1 MKSPKTPKK
10 RIPRIEPPGGAAT
23 VDAARMGGLS
33 RLARVLR
40 LVGPGVITGASDD
53 DPSGIATYALAG
65 ASQGFRTLWMAL
77 LTLPMMATV
86 QFMCAKIGMVTGRGL
101 GGVLKQH
108 FSRPV
113 LYASVSAL
121 MVANVLNAGADI
133 GAIAAGFN
141 LLLPVSPRLLIV
153 PIGLVI
159 IILQVW
165 GSYRLI
171 ANIFKWLSL
180 VLCTYILAA
189 FYAKPALGEV
199 LRGTLVPSFAWNRD
213 FLTLTVAILGTTIS
227 PYLFFWQSNQEVEE
241 EIAAG
246 RTTVTARK
254 GATKAELQYA
264 GIDVTLGMFLSNL
277 VMYFIIL
284 STAATLFKAGKTNIQ
299 TAADAAVALR
309 PIAGRA
315 AEVLLAIGLIGT
327 GFLAVPILTGS
338 SAYAV
343 AEALSWKHGL
353 DRRPQNAKSF
363 YGLIAVSTL
372 VGMAINFTSI
382 TAVKALYL
390 SAVINGLLAPPLLF
404 LILRICNDP
413 KIMGKRVNGR
423 VLNWCGWATTLVM
436 TLAASFL
443 LVSFFF

>member
-1 MKSPKTPKK
+1 MGSSETPKK
-10 RIPRIEPPGGAAT
+10 KIPRIEPAGATAS
-23 VDAARMGGLS
+23 VDAGRVRGLS
-33 RLARVLR
+33 QLGRVLR
-40 LVGPGVITGASDD
+40 LFGPGIITGASDD
-53 DPSGIATYALAG
+53 DPSGIATYAMAG

-77 LTLPMMATV
+77 LTLPMMAAV
-86 QFMCAKIGMVTGRGL
+86 QYMCAKIGMVTGRGL

-108 FSRPV
+108 YSRPV
-113 LYASVSAL
+113 LYASVFSLVA
-121 MVANVLNAGADI
+121 ANVLNAGADI

-141 LLLPVSPRLLIV
+141 LLFPISPRLLIV
-153 PIGLVI
+153 PIGLLI
-159 IILQVW
+159 IVLQVW

-189 FYAKPALGEV
+189 FFAKPALGEV
-199 LRGTLVPSFAWNRD
+199 LRGTLLPSFAWNRD
-213 FLTLTVAILGTTIS
+213 FLALTVGILGTTIS

-246 RTTVTARK
+246 RTTLAARK
-254 GATKAELQYA
+254 GATRNELWYA
-264 GIDVTLGMFLSNL
+264 SVDVTIGMFLSNL

-284 STAATLFKAGKTNIQ
+284 STAATLFKAGKTDIR

-309 PIAGRA
+309 PIAGKA

-343 AEALSWKHGL
+343 AEAFGWKHGL
-353 DRRPQNAKSF
+353 NRRPQTAKSF

-372 VGMAINFTSI
+372 IGMAINFTSI
-382 TAVKALYL
+382 SAVKALYL
-390 SAVINGLLAPPLLF
+390 SAVINGLLAPPLLA
-404 LILRICNDP
+404 LILRICNDS
-413 KIMGKRVNGR
+413 KIMGEHINGR
-423 VLNWCGWATTLVM
+423 LLNSCGWATMLVM
-436 TLAASFL
+436 TVAACFL
-443 LVSFFF
+443 LISLFL

>member
-1 MKSPKTPKK
+1 MGLPETSKRKIPK
-10 RIPRIEPPGGAAT
+10 IEPVGGAPS
-23 VDAARMGGLS
+23 VDPAPVSSVSHLS
-33 RLARVLR
+33 RILR
-40 LVGPGVITGASDD
+40 LFGPGVITGASDD
-53 DPSGIATYALAG
+53 DPSGIATYAVAG

-77 LTLPMMATV
+77 LTLPMMAAV
-86 QFMCAKIGMVTGRGL
+86 QFMCAKIGMVSGRGL

-108 FSRPV
+108 YSRPV
-113 LYASVSAL
+113 LYASVFAL
-121 MVANVLNAGADI
+121 VAANALNAGADI

-141 LLLPVSPRLLIV
+141 LLFPVSARLLIV
-153 PIGLVI
+153 PIGLLI
-159 IILQVW
+159 IVLQIW

-180 VLCTYILAA
+180 VLCTYIFAA
-189 FYAKPALGEV
+189 FFAKPDLGEV
-199 LRGTLVPSFAWNRD
+199 LRGTLLPSFTWNRG
-213 FLTLTVAILGTTIS
+213 FLTLTVGILGTTIS

-246 RTTVTARK
+246 RTTLAARK
-254 GATKAELQYA
+254 GATKAELRYA
-264 GIDVTLGMFLSNL
+264 RIDVTLGMFLSNM

-284 STAATLFKAGKTNIQ
+284 STAATLFKAGKTDIQ

-315 AEVLLAIGLIGT
+315 AEMLLAIGLIGT

-343 AEALSWKHGL
+343 AEALGWQHGL
-353 DRRPQNAKSF
+353 DKRPRTAKSF

-372 VGMAINFTSI
+372 IGMAINFTSLS
-382 TAVKALYL
+382 AVRALYL

-404 LILRICNDP
+404 LILRICNNP

-423 VLNWCGWATTLVM
+423 LLNWCGWATTLVM

-443 LVSFFF
+443 LISFFL

>member
-1 MKSPKTPKK
+1 MGSPRAPKRK
-10 RIPRIEPPGGAAT
+10 IPRIEPSGGTASLE
-23 VDAARMGGLS
+23 AARVGGLS
-33 RLARVLR
+33 QFGRIFSLL
-40 LVGPGVITGASDD
+40 GPGVITGASDD
-53 DPSGIATYALAG
+53 DPSGIATYAMAG

-77 LTLPMMATV
+77 LTLPMMAAV

-108 FSRPV
+108 YSGPV
-113 LYASVSAL
+113 LYGSVLAL
-121 MVANVLNAGADI
+121 VAANVLNAGADI

-153 PIGLVI
+153 PIALLIVV
-159 IILQVW
+159 LQVW

-171 ANIFKWLSL
+171 ANIFKLLSL

-189 FYAKPALGEV
+189 FFAKPAWGEV
-199 LRGTLVPSFAWNRD
+199 VRGTFLPSFAWNRD
-213 FLTLTVAILGTTIS
+213 FLMLTVGILGTTIS

-241 EIAAG
+241 EIAGG
-246 RTTVTARK
+246 RTTLAARK
-254 GATKAELQYA
+254 GATRAELRYA
-264 GIDVTLGMFLSNL
+264 GIDVTIGMFLSNL

-315 AEVLLAIGLIGT
+315 AEVLLAVGLIGT

-338 SAYAV
+338 SAYAA
-343 AEALSWKHGL
+343 AEALGWKHGL
-353 DRRPQNAKSF
+353 DRRPASAKPF

-372 VGMAINFTSI
+372 IGMAINFTSI
-382 TAVKALYL
+382 SAVRALYL

-413 KIMGKRVNGR
+413 KIMGKRINGR
-423 VLNWCGWATTLVM
+423 LLNYFGWATTIVM
-436 TLAASFL
+436 SLAAAFL
-443 LVSFFF
+443 LISFFL

>member
-1 MKSPKTPKK
+1 MGTPKTPKK
-10 RIPRIEPPGGAAT
+10 KIPRIAPAGGTAS
-23 VDAARMGGLS
+23 VDAARVSGLS
-33 RLARVLR
+33 QLGRFLR
-40 LVGPGVITGASDD
+40 LFGPGVITGASDD
-53 DPSGIATYALAG
+53 DPSGIATYAVAG

-77 LTLPMMATV
+77 LTLPMMAAV

-108 FSRPV
+108 YSRPV
-113 LYASVSAL
+113 LYAAVFAL
-121 MVANVLNAGADI
+121 VAANVLNAGADI

-141 LLLPVSPRLLIV
+141 LLLPVSPRLLII
-153 PIGLVI
+153 PISLVI
-159 IILQVW
+159 VVLQVW

-180 VLCTYILAA
+180 VLCTYILSA
-189 FYAKPALGEV
+189 FFAKPALGEV
-199 LRGTLVPSFAWNRD
+199 LRGSLLPSFAWNRD
-213 FLTLTVAILGTTIS
+213 FLTLTVGILGTTIS

-246 RTTVTARK
+246 RTTVAARK
-254 GATKAELQYA
+254 GATKAELRYA
-264 GIDVTLGMFLSNL
+264 GIDVTIGMFLSNL

-284 STAATLFKAGKTNIQ
+284 STAATLFKAGKTDIQ
-299 TAADAAVALR
+299 TAADAAMALR

-315 AEVLLAIGLIGT
+315 AEVLLAVGLIGT

-343 AEALSWKHGL
+343 SEALGWKHGL

-363 YGLIAVSTL
+363 YGLIAVSTF

-382 TAVKALYL
+382 SAVKALYL
-390 SAVINGLLAPPLLF
+390 SAVINGLLAPPLLV

-413 KIMGKRVNGR
+413 RIMGKRVNGR
-423 VLNWCGWATTLVM
+423 LLNWGGWATALVM
-436 TLAASFL
+436 TLAALFL
-443 LVSFFF
+443 LISFFL

>member
-1 MKSPKTPKK
+1 MGSSETPKK
-10 RIPRIEPPGGAAT
+10 KIPRIEPAGATAS
-23 VDAARMGGLS
+23 VDAGRVRGLS
-33 RLARVLR
+33 QLGRVLR
-40 LVGPGVITGASDD
+40 LFGPGIITGASDD
-53 DPSGIATYALAG
+53 DPSGIATYAMAG

-77 LTLPMMATV
+77 LTLPMMAAV
-86 QFMCAKIGMVTGRGL
+86 QYMCAKIGMVTGRGL

-108 FSRPV
+108 YSRPV
-113 LYASVSAL
+113 LYASVFAL
-121 MVANVLNAGADI
+121 VAANVLNAGADI

-141 LLLPVSPRLLIV
+141 LLFPISPRLLIV
-153 PIGLVI
+153 PIGVLI

-189 FYAKPALGEV
+189 FFAKPALGEV
-199 LRGTLVPSFAWNRD
+199 LRGTLLPSFAWNRD
-213 FLTLTVAILGTTIS
+213 FLALTVGILGTTIS

-246 RTTVTARK
+246 RTTLAARK
-254 GATKAELQYA
+254 GATRDELRYA
-264 GIDVTLGMFLSNL
+264 SVDVTIGMFLSNL

-343 AEALSWKHGL
+343 AEALGWKHGL
-353 DRRPQNAKSF
+353 DRHPQTAKAF

-372 VGMAINFTSI
+372 IGMGINFTSI
-382 TAVKALYL
+382 SAVKALYL
-390 SAVINGLLAPPLLF
+390 SAVINGLLAPPLLI
-404 LILRICNDP
+404 LILRICNNP

-423 VLNWCGWATTLVM
+423 FLNSCGWVTTLVM
-436 TLAASFL
+436 ALAASFL
-443 LVSFFF
+443 LISFFL

>member
-1 MKSPKTPKK
+1 MGSPEIPKRK
-10 RIPRIEPPGGAAT
+10 IPRIELAGGTAS
-23 VDAARMGGLS
+23 VDAARAS
-33 RLARVLR
+33 RLSQLGRILR
-40 LVGPGVITGASDD
+40 LFGPGLITGASDD
-53 DPSGIATYALAG
+53 DPSGIATYAVAG

-77 LTLPMMATV
+77 LTLPMMAAV

-101 GGVLKQH
+101 GGVLKKH
-108 FSRPV
+108 YSRPV
-113 LYASVSAL
+113 LYASVFAL
-121 MVANVLNAGADI
+121 VAANVLNAGADI

-153 PIGLVI
+153 PISVVI
-159 IILQVW
+159 ILLQMW

-189 FYAKPALGEV
+189 FFAKPALGEV
-199 LRGTLVPSFAWNRD
+199 LRGTFVPSFAWNRD
-213 FLTLTVAILGTTIS
+213 FLTLTVGILGTTIS

-246 RTTVTARK
+246 RTSLAARK
-254 GATKAELQYA
+254 GATRAELRYA
-264 GIDVTLGMFLSNL
+264 GIDVTIGMFLSNL

-299 TAADAAVALR
+299 TAADAAMALR

-338 SAYAV
+338 GAYAV
-343 AEALSWKHGL
+343 AEALGWKHGL
-353 DRRPQNAKSF
+353 DRRPQAAKSF

-372 VGMAINFTSI
+372 IGMAINFTSI
-382 TAVKALYL
+382 SAVKALYL

-413 KIMGKRVNGR
+413 TIMGKRVNGWL
-423 VLNWCGWATTLVM
+423 LNSCGWATTLIM

-443 LVSFFF
+443 LISFFF